1 VEQGRHRGCS
11 AGFTVRRSAGILETE
26 MLDVV
31 LLAASVAFFL
41 ASLAYVRGCDRL

>member
-1 VEQGRHRGCS
+1 MDAARAS
-11 AGFTVRRSAGILETE
+11 RSGAAPASLETD

>member
-1 VEQGRHRGCS
+1 MRVP
-11 AGFTVRRSAGILETE
+11 RSGTAPASLETD

-41 ASLAYVRGCDRL
+41 ISLAYVRGCNRL